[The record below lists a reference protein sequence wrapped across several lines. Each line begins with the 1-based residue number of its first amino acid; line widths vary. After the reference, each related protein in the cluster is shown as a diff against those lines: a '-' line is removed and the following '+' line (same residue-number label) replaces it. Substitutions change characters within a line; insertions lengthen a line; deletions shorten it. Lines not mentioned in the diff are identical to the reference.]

1 MNIALLPVD
10 STYPNLALMKLSAW
24 HKQHGDTVQWYN
36 PLDKYDKVY
45 MAKVFSFTPDYGYYI
60 NADEVEKGGT
70 GYDLHKTLPQSIDRI
85 YSRHERNGKF
95 YLIARIKRDGE
106 FVIETI
112 EVSEQQYRKAKE
124 GDLI

>member
-1 MNIALLPVD
+1 
-10 STYPNLALMKLSAW
+10 MK
-24 HKQHGDTVQWYN
+24 K
-36 PLDKYDKVY
+36 
-45 MAKVFSFTPDYGYYI
+45 
-60 NADEVEKGGT
+60 
-70 GYDLHKTLPQSIDRI
+70 IDRI

-112 EVSEQQYRKAKE
+112 EVSEQQYRNAKE

>member
-1 MNIALLPVD
+1 
-10 STYPNLALMKLSAW
+10 MK
-24 HKQHGDTVQWYN
+24 K
-36 PLDKYDKVY
+36 
-45 MAKVFSFTPDYGYYI
+45 
-60 NADEVEKGGT
+60 
-70 GYDLHKTLPQSIDRI
+70 IDRI

-112 EVSEQQYRKAKE
+112 EVNEQKYQTAKE

>member
-1 MNIALLPVD
+1 
-10 STYPNLALMKLSAW
+10 MK
-24 HKQHGDTVQWYN
+24 K
-36 PLDKYDKVY
+36 
-45 MAKVFSFTPDYGYYI
+45 
-60 NADEVEKGGT
+60 
-70 GYDLHKTLPQSIDRI
+70 IDRI
-85 YSRHERNGKF
+85 YSRHERNGKY

>member
-1 MNIALLPVD
+1 
-10 STYPNLALMKLSAW
+10 MK
-24 HKQHGDTVQWYN
+24 K
-36 PLDKYDKVY
+36 
-45 MAKVFSFTPDYGYYI
+45 
-60 NADEVEKGGT
+60 
-70 GYDLHKTLPQSIDRI
+70 IDRI

-112 EVSEQQYRKAKE
+112 EVNELQYRKAKE